1 MSGAWLAMAVSGRT
15 QHGGNDGYHDDP
27 ETTYEWD
34 STVPNHGRV
43 AVGDILVMWDKVA
56 LLGCSVIESIEVAS
70 RTKQLYRC
78 PHCGKAGIKARQD
91 GSYRCY
97 KCKSQF
103 DTPAEVNAFVTTY
116 RSHHGAGWVDMA
128 AMLDGSTLRASCIS
142 PRSQLS
148 IRAVDL
154 ERLHTELAARSLD
167 VELGSIFDV
176 QSIVLGGG
184 HDRRVVRV
192 RRGQAGFRAH
202 LLRKFGECCAVTGPA
217 PLVTLEAAHLYSFAE
232 IGKHD
237 DAGGLI
243 LRSDIHK
250 LFDRG
255 LLAVDPISLRVN
267 LSPSIRTSQAYSDMH
282 GSRLIAKL
290 GATERRWLRVHWDQ
304 HRSGE

>member
-1 MSGAWLAMAVSGRT
+1 MSGAWLAMAVSGPT
-15 QHGGNDGYHDDP
+15 QHGGNDGYIDDP

-34 STVPNHGRV
+34 STVPNHGVV
-43 AVGDILVMWDKVA
+43 AVGDIFVMWDKVT
-56 LLGCSVIESIEVAS
+56 LLGCSVIEAIDIGS
-70 RTKQLYRC
+70 RSKQLFRC
-78 PHCGKAGIKARQD
+78 PQCGKAGIKRRFD
-91 GSYRCY
+91 GSYRCH
-97 KCKSQF
+97 KCKHQF
-103 DTPAEVNAFVTTY
+103 DTPVKIDALVTTY
-116 RSHHGAGWVDMA
+116 RSQHGAGWVDMA
-128 AMLDGSTLRASCIS
+128 GALDGSTLRASCIS

-148 IRAVDL
+148 IRAVDFD
-154 ERLHTELAARSLD
+154 RLQNELAACSFD
-167 VELGSIFDV
+167 VELGSILDV

-232 IGKHD
+232 IGKHE

-255 LLAVDPISLRVN
+255 LLAVDPISLQIN
-267 LSPSIRTSQAYSDMH
+267 LSPSIRTSKAYAGLQ

-290 GATERRWLRVHWDQ
+290 GSTERRWLQAHWDQ
-304 HRSGE
+304 HRSAE